1 MDASECLPTFGVDDK
16 FIGIIAG
23 GDAAIRKAKEFAED
37 SKEQGWLDLKSH
49 NVNLNDLVIG
59 ISASGSTPYVV
70 SALKKCKKNGITTG
84 SISCNLNAKI
94 SKYSDYP
101 IETLVGPEYITGSSR
116 MKAGTAQKMI
126 LNMIST
132 SCFHALAY
140 IQNDNT
146 HEVKTYKP

>member
-70 SALKKCKKNGITTG
+70 SALKKCKRNGITTG

-94 SKYSDYP
+94 SKYDLKYSELPFIFGKPDI
-101 IETLVGPEYITGSSR
+101 IEFLDFKKKNRSIRLFLPR
-116 MKAGTAQKMI
+116 
-126 LNMIST
+126 N
-132 SCFHALAY
+132 
-140 IQNDNT
+140 
-146 HEVKTYKP
+146 

>member
-70 SALKKCKKNGITTG
+70 SALKKCKRNGITTG

-101 IETLVGPEYITGSSR
+101 IETLVGPRKNGR
-116 MKAGTAQKMI
+116 V
-126 LNMIST
+126 N
-132 SCFHALAY
+132 
-140 IQNDNT
+140 
-146 HEVKTYKP
+146 